1 MVLFVVLPM
10 VAMPFLVIVL
20 HFVVLV
26 LVLVLLAASPDAAA
40 GFGTAAA
47 AAICEITTRSQG
59 FGSIHGWC
67 VVAVL
72 VCHV

>member
-26 LVLVLLAASPDAAA
+26 LVLVLVLLAASPDAGA
-40 GFGTAAA
+40 GFGAAA

-72 VCHV
+72 V